1 MNTENPQSTRLVHV
15 LLLAAC
21 LMLAVGL
28 LPFLWR
34 QVVGINA
41 MVTQGKQQIREYEVN
56 AQPKVRQFVENL
68 QNFARSNPDFAPIL
82 AKYNLNAS
90 PHATASASVPAP
102 KK

>member
-1 MNTENPQSTRLVHV
+1 MNAENPQPARTIQVV
-15 LLLAAC
+15 LLAAC
-21 LMLAVGL
+21 LMMAVGL

-56 AQPKVRQFVENL
+56 AQPKVRWFVENL
-68 QNFARSNPDFAPIL
+68 QNFAKTNPDFAPIL
-82 AKYNLNAS
+82 AKYNLLTPTA
-90 PHATASASVPAP
+90 PPPAT